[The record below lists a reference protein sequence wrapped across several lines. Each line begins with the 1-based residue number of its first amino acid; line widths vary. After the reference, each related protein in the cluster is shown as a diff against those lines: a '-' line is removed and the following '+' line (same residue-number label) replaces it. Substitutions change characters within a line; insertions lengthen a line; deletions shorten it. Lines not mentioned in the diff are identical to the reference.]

1 MSDTKME
8 MLYSLYEAIAFEL
21 KQEIE
26 NGLKYHIKEDCD
38 DYMLIF
44 TCRKIMYLE
53 FQLYTIYK
61 DLKELEGFDEK
72 RFKNLDE
79 CDRLWIQEF
88 MDIVE

>member
-1 MSDTKME
+1 MSDTKIE
-8 MLYSLYEAIAFEL
+8 MLLSLYEAISFEL

-26 NGLKYHIKEDCD
+26 NGLNYYVKEDCD

-72 RFKNLDE
+72 CFKNFDE
-79 CDRLWIQEF
+79 ADKIWIQEF